1 MRIHRVYCKSLAEP
15 SNIFYIDE
23 LQSKHLI
30 KALRLKE
37 DDLVEVFDGNGRS
50 AKCKILQITKKN
62 CQLER
67 ISKLNNDVDPKRV
80 LTAVIPFIKKN
91 NFNFMIQKM
100 TEIGVNKFIIYKP
113 DLVDQSIAKK
123 DLRLVIA
130 KTFEIIISV
139 CKQCGNNF
147 LPEIFESK
155 NLENAL
161 ALISTGHRVYFFDTD
176 AEEYFNQEELDKS
189 SSITFITGPESG
201 FSETELELMNKSKIK
216 KRYLGRNILRSETA
230 AIYISTLIMNHFGK
244 I

>member
-15 SNIFYIDE
+15 NNTFNIDE
-23 LQSKHLI
+23 PQSKHLI

-50 AKCKILQITKKN
+50 AKCKIIKITKKN

-67 ISKLNNDVDPKRV
+67 IHKLSSAVIPRRF

-91 NFNFMIQKM
+91 NFNFMIQKL
-100 TEIGVNKFIIYKP
+100 TEIGTNKFIIYKP

-123 DLRLVIA
+123 DLRLIIA
-130 KTFEIIISV
+130 KTFDVIISV

-147 LPEIFESK
+147 LPEIIESK
-155 NLENAL
+155 NLKAAL
-161 ALISTGHRVYFFDTD
+161 ALINKGDNIYFFDTN
-176 AEEYFNQEELDKS
+176 AVKYFNQDELDES
-189 SSITFITGPESG
+189 TSIAFITGPESG
-201 FSETELELMNKSKIK
+201 FSETELKLMNESKIK
-216 KRYLGRNILRSETA
+216 ERYLGKNILRSETA
-230 AIYISTLIMNHFGK
+230 AIYISTLIKNHFGK

>member
-1 MRIHRVYCKSLAEP
+1 
-15 SNIFYIDE
+15 
-23 LQSKHLI
+23 
-30 KALRLKE
+30 
-37 DDLVEVFDGNGRS
+37 
-50 AKCKILQITKKN
+50 
-62 CQLER
+62 
-67 ISKLNNDVDPKRV
+67 
-80 LTAVIPFIKKN
+80 
-91 NFNFMIQKM
+91 M

-161 ALISTGHRVYFFDTD
+161 ALISTDHRVYFFDTD

-230 AIYISTLIMNHFGK
+230 AIYISALIKNHFGK

>member
-1 MRIHRVYCKSLAEP
+1 MRIHRVYCKSVSEP
-15 SNIFYIDE
+15 NNVFNIDE

-37 DDLVEVFDGNGRS
+37 DDLVEVFDGHGRS
-50 AKCKILQITKKN
+50 AKCKIIQITKKN

-67 ISKLNNDVDPKRV
+67 ISELSNDVGPKRV
-80 LTAVIPFIKKN
+80 LTAVVPFIKKN
-91 NFNFMIQKM
+91 NFNFMIQKL

-123 DLRLVIA
+123 DLRLIIA

-161 ALISTGHRVYFFDTD
+161 ALISTGHSVYFFDTD

-230 AIYISTLIMNHFGK
+230 AIYISTLIKNHFGK

>member
-1 MRIHRVYCKSLAEP
+1 MRIHRVYCKSVSEP
-15 SNIFYIDE
+15 NNVFNIDE

-37 DDLVEVFDGNGRS
+37 DDLVEVFDGHGRS
-50 AKCKILQITKKN
+50 AKCKIIQITKKN

-67 ISKLNNDVDPKRV
+67 ISKLSNDVGPKRV
-80 LTAVIPFIKKN
+80 LTAVVPFIKKN
-91 NFNFMIQKM
+91 NFNFMIQKL

-123 DLRLVIA
+123 DLRLIIV
-130 KTFEIIISV
+130 KTFEIIVSV

-161 ALISTGHRVYFFDTD
+161 ALISKGHGIYFFDTD
-176 AEEYFNQEELDKS
+176 AEEYFNQDELDKS

-201 FSETELELMNKSKIK
+201 FSKTELKLMNKFKIK

-230 AIYISTLIMNHFGK
+230 AIYISTLIKNHFGK

>member
-1 MRIHRVYCKSLAEP
+1 M
-15 SNIFYIDE
+15 
-23 LQSKHLI
+23 
-30 KALRLKE
+30 
-37 DDLVEVFDGNGRS
+37 
-50 AKCKILQITKKN
+50 QITFWKN
-62 CQLER
+62 LLIFPITLNINYNENER
-67 ISKLNNDVDPKRV
+67 NKNLI
-80 LTAVIPFIKKN
+80 IPN
-91 NFNFMIQKM
+91 IQ
-100 TEIGVNKFIIYKP
+100 INKYNRFIIYKP
-113 DLVDQSIAKK
+113 DLLDQSVAKK
-123 DLRLVIA
+123 DLRLIIA

-161 ALISTGHRVYFFDTD
+161 ALISTGDRVYFFDTD

-189 SSITFITGPESG
+189 SSIAFITGPESG

-230 AIYISTLIMNHFGK
+230 AIYISTLIKNHFGK

>member
-1 MRIHRVYCKSLAEP
+1 MRIHRVYCKSVSEP
-15 SNIFYIDE
+15 NNVFNIDE

-37 DDLVEVFDGNGRS
+37 DDLVEVFDGHGRS
-50 AKCKILQITKKN
+50 AKCKIIQITKKN

-67 ISKLNNDVDPKRV
+67 ISKLSNDVGPKRV
-80 LTAVIPFIKKN
+80 LTAVVPFIKKN
-91 NFNFMIQKM
+91 NFNFMIQKL

-123 DLRLVIA
+123 DLRLIIV
-130 KTFEIIISV
+130 KTFEIIVSV

-161 ALISTGHRVYFFDTD
+161 ALISKGHGIYFFDTD
-176 AEEYFNQEELDKS
+176 SEEYFNQDELDKS

-201 FSETELELMNKSKIK
+201 FSKTELKLMNKSKIK

-230 AIYISTLIMNHFGK
+230 AIYISTLIKNHFGK

>member
-1 MRIHRVYCKSLAEP
+1 MRIHRVYCKLVSEP
-15 SNIFYIDE
+15 NNVFNIDE

-37 DDLVEVFDGNGRS
+37 DDFVEVFDGYGRS
-50 AKCKILQITKKN
+50 AKCKIIQITKKN

-67 ISKLNNDVDPKRV
+67 ISKLNNDVGPKRV
-80 LTAVIPFIKKN
+80 LTAVVPFIKKN
-91 NFNFMIQKM
+91 NFNFMIQKL

-123 DLRLVIA
+123 NLRLIIA

-161 ALISTGHRVYFFDTD
+161 ALISTGDRVYFFDTD
-176 AEEYFNQEELDKS
+176 ADEYFNQEELDKS

-230 AIYISTLIMNHFGK
+230 AIYISTLIKNHFGK

>member
-1 MRIHRVYCKSLAEP
+1 MRIHRVYCKSVSEP
-15 SNIFYIDE
+15 NNVFNIDE

-37 DDLVEVFDGNGRS
+37 DDLVEVFDGHGRS
-50 AKCKILQITKKN
+50 AKCKIIQITKKN

-67 ISKLNNDVDPKRV
+67 ISELSNDVGPKRV
-80 LTAVIPFIKKN
+80 LTAVVPFIKKN
-91 NFNFMIQKM
+91 NFNFMIQKL

-123 DLRLVIA
+123 DLRLIIA
-130 KTFEIIISV
+130 KTFEIIVSV

-161 ALISTGHRVYFFDTD
+161 ALINTGHRVYFFDTD

-189 SSITFITGPESG
+189 SSIAFITGPESG

-230 AIYISTLIMNHFGK
+230 AIYISTLIKNHFGK

>member
-1 MRIHRVYCKSLAEP
+1 MRIHRVYCKLVSEP
-15 SNIFYIDE
+15 NNVFNIDE

-37 DDLVEVFDGNGRS
+37 DDFVEVFDGYGRS
-50 AKCKILQITKKN
+50 AKCKIIQITKKN

-67 ISKLNNDVDPKRV
+67 ISKLNNDVGPKRV
-80 LTAVIPFIKKN
+80 LTAVVPFIKKN
-91 NFNFMIQKM
+91 NFNFMIQKL

-123 DLRLVIA
+123 DLRLIIA
-130 KTFEIIISV
+130 KTFEIIVSV

-176 AEEYFNQEELDKS
+176 AEEYFNQEELDKT
-189 SSITFITGPESG
+189 SSIAFITGPESG

-230 AIYISTLIMNHFGK
+230 AIYISTLIKNHFGK

>member
-1 MRIHRVYCKSLAEP
+1 MRIHRVYCKSVSEP
-15 SNIFYIDE
+15 NNVFNIDE

-37 DDLVEVFDGNGRS
+37 GDCVEVFDGDGRS
-50 AKCKILQITKKN
+50 AKCKIIQITKN

-67 ISKLNNDVDPKRV
+67 ISKLNNDVGPKRV

-91 NFNFMIQKM
+91 NFNFMIQKL

-113 DLVDQSIAKK
+113 DLVNQSIAKK
-123 DLRLVIA
+123 DLRLIIA

-161 ALISTGHRVYFFDTD
+161 ALISTGHSVYFFDTD
-176 AEEYFNQEELDKS
+176 AEQYFNQEELDKS

-201 FSETELELMNKSKIK
+201 FSETELELMIKSKIN

-230 AIYISTLIMNHFGK
+230 AIYISTLIKNHFGK

>member
-1 MRIHRVYCKSLAEP
+1 MRIHRVYCKSLSEP
-15 SNIFYIDE
+15 NNIFYIDE
-23 LQSKHLI
+23 PQSKHLI
-30 KALRLKE
+30 KALRLTE

-62 CQLER
+62 CQLEK
-67 ISKLNNDVDPKRV
+67 ISKLNNDVGPERV

-91 NFNFMIQKM
+91 NFNFMIQKL
-100 TEIGVNKFIIYKP
+100 TEIGVNRFIIYKP
-113 DLVDQSIAKK
+113 DLVDQSVAKK
-123 DLRLVIA
+123 NLRSIIA
-130 KTFEIIISV
+130 KTFEIIINV

-230 AIYISTLIMNHFGK
+230 AIYISTLIKNHFGK

>member
-15 SNIFYIDE
+15 NKIFYIDE
-23 LQSKHLI
+23 PQSKHLI

-37 DDLVEVFDGNGRS
+37 DDLVEVFDGNGRA

-62 CQLER
+62 CQLEK
-67 ISKLNNDVDPKRV
+67 ISKLNNDDGPKRV

-91 NFNFMIQKM
+91 NFNFMIQKL
-100 TEIGVNKFIIYKP
+100 TEIGVNRFIIYKP
-113 DLVDQSIAKK
+113 DLVDQSVAKK
-123 DLRLVIA
+123 DLRSIIA

-161 ALISTGHRVYFFDTD
+161 ALISTGHKVYFFDTD

-230 AIYISTLIMNHFGK
+230 AIYISTLIKNHFGK

>member
-1 MRIHRVYCKSLAEP
+1 MRIHRVYCKLVSEP
-15 SNIFYIDE
+15 NNIFNIDE
-23 LQSKHLI
+23 VQSKHLI

-37 DDLVEVFDGNGRS
+37 DDFVEAFDGNGRS
-50 AKCKILQITKKN
+50 AKCKIVQITKKN

-67 ISKLNNDVDPKRV
+67 ISGLSSAVIPKRV

-91 NFNFMIQKM
+91 NFNFMIQKL
-100 TEIGVNKFIIYKP
+100 TEIGVNRFIIYKP
-113 DLVDQSIAKK
+113 DLADQSVAKK
-123 DLRLVIA
+123 DLRLIIA

-161 ALISTGHRVYFFDTD
+161 ALINTGHRVYFFDTD
-176 AEEYFNQEELDKS
+176 AKEYFNQEELDKS

-230 AIYISTLIMNHFGK
+230 AIYISTLIKNHFGK

>member
-1 MRIHRVYCKSLAEP
+1 MRIHRVYCKSLSEP
-15 SNIFYIDE
+15 NNIFYIDE
-23 LQSKHLI
+23 PQSKHLI

-37 DDLVEVFDGNGRS
+37 DDHVEVFDGNGRS

-91 NFNFMIQKM
+91 NFNFMIQKL

-113 DLVDQSIAKK
+113 DLVDQSVAKK
-123 DLRLVIA
+123 DLRLIIA
-130 KTFEIIISV
+130 KTFEITIGV

-147 LPEIFESK
+147 LPEILESK

-161 ALISTGHRVYFFDTD
+161 ALISKGHSVYFFDTD

-189 SSITFITGPESG
+189 SSITFIIGPESG
-201 FSETELELMNKSKIK
+201 FSETELKLMNKSKIK

-230 AIYISTLIMNHFGK
+230 AIYISTLIKNHFGK

>member
-15 SNIFYIDE
+15 NKIFYIDE
-23 LQSKHLI
+23 PQSKHLI

-62 CQLER
+62 CQLEK
-67 ISKLNNDVDPKRV
+67 ISKLNNDVGAKRV

-91 NFNFMIQKM
+91 NFNFMIQKL
-100 TEIGVNKFIIYKP
+100 TEIGVNRFIIYKP
-113 DLVDQSIAKK
+113 DLVDQSVAKK
-123 DLRLVIA
+123 DLRLIIA

-161 ALISTGHRVYFFDTD
+161 DLISTGHNVYFFDTD

-230 AIYISTLIMNHFGK
+230 AIYISTLIKNHFGK

>member
-1 MRIHRVYCKSLAEP
+1 MRIHRVYCKSLSEP
-15 SNIFYIDE
+15 NNIFYIDE
-23 LQSKHLI
+23 PQSKHLI

-62 CQLER
+62 CQLEK
-67 ISKLNNDVDPKRV
+67 ISKLNNDDGPKRV

-91 NFNFMIQKM
+91 NFNFMIQKL
-100 TEIGVNKFIIYKP
+100 TEIGVNRFIIYKP
-113 DLVDQSIAKK
+113 DLVDQSVAKK
-123 DLRLVIA
+123 DLRLIIA

-189 SSITFITGPESG
+189 SSIAFITGPESG

-230 AIYISTLIMNHFGK
+230 AIYISTLIKNHFGK

>member
-1 MRIHRVYCKSLAEP
+1 MRIHRVYCKSVSEP
-15 SNIFYIDE
+15 NNVFNIDE

-37 DDLVEVFDGNGRS
+37 DDLVEVFDGHGRS
-50 AKCKILQITKKN
+50 AKCKIIQITKKN

-67 ISKLNNDVDPKRV
+67 ISELSNDVGPKRV
-80 LTAVIPFIKKN
+80 LTAVVPFIKKN
-91 NFNFMIQKM
+91 NFNFMIQKL

-123 DLRLVIA
+123 DLRLIIA

-161 ALISTGHRVYFFDTD
+161 ALISTGHSVYFFDTD
-176 AEEYFNQEELDKS
+176 AEQYFNQEELDKS

-230 AIYISTLIMNHFGK
+230 AIYISTLIKNHFGK

>member
-1 MRIHRVYCKSLAEP
+1 MRIHRVYCKLVSEP
-15 SNIFYIDE
+15 NNVFNIDE

-37 DDLVEVFDGNGRS
+37 DDFVEVFDGYGRS
-50 AKCKILQITKKN
+50 AKCKIIQITKKN

-67 ISKLNNDVDPKRV
+67 ISKLNNDVGPKRV
-80 LTAVIPFIKKN
+80 LTAVVPFIKKN
-91 NFNFMIQKM
+91 NFNFMIQKL

-123 DLRLVIA
+123 DLRLIIA
-130 KTFEIIISV
+130 KTFEIIVSV

-161 ALISTGHRVYFFDTD
+161 ALISKGHGIYFFDTD
-176 AEEYFNQEELDKS
+176 AEKYFNQDELDKS

-201 FSETELELMNKSKIK
+201 FSETELKLMNKSKIK
-216 KRYLGRNILRSETA
+216 KIYLGRNILRSETA
-230 AIYISTLIMNHFGK
+230 AIYISTLIKNHFGK

>member
-1 MRIHRVYCKSLAEP
+1 MRIHRVYCKLVSEP
-15 SNIFYIDE
+15 NNVFNIDE

-37 DDLVEVFDGNGRS
+37 DDFVEVFDGYGRS
-50 AKCKILQITKKN
+50 AKCKIIQITKKN

-67 ISKLNNDVDPKRV
+67 ISKLNNDVEPKRM
-80 LTAVIPFIKKN
+80 LSAVIPFIKRN

-113 DLVDQSIAKK
+113 DLVDQSVAKK
-123 DLRLVIA
+123 DLRLIIA

-176 AEEYFNQEELDKS
+176 ADEYFNQEELDKS
-189 SSITFITGPESG
+189 SSIAFITGPESG

-230 AIYISTLIMNHFGK
+230 AIYISTLIKNHFGK

>member
-1 MRIHRVYCKSLAEP
+1 MRIHRVYCKSVSEP
-15 SNIFYIDE
+15 NNVFNIDE
-23 LQSKHLI
+23 LQSNHLI

-37 DDLVEVFDGNGRS
+37 DDFVEVFDGHGRS
-50 AKCKILQITKKN
+50 AKCKIIQITKKN

-67 ISKLNNDVDPKRV
+67 ISELNNDIGPKRV
-80 LTAVIPFIKKN
+80 LTAVVPFIKKN
-91 NFNFMIQKM
+91 NFNFMIQKL

-123 DLRLVIA
+123 DLRLIIA

-201 FSETELELMNKSKIK
+201 FSETELKLMNKSKIK

-230 AIYISTLIMNHFGK
+230 AIYISTLIKNHFGK

>member
-1 MRIHRVYCKSLAEP
+1 MRIHRVYCKSVSEP
-15 SNIFYIDE
+15 NNVFNIDE

-37 DDLVEVFDGNGRS
+37 DDFVEVFDGHGRS
-50 AKCKILQITKKN
+50 AKCKIIQITKKN

-67 ISKLNNDVDPKRV
+67 ISELNNDIGPKRV
-80 LTAVIPFIKKN
+80 LTAVVPFIKKN
-91 NFNFMIQKM
+91 NFNFMIQKL

-123 DLRLVIA
+123 DLRLIIA

-230 AIYISTLIMNHFGK
+230 AIYISTLIKNHFGK

>member
-1 MRIHRVYCKSLAEP
+1 MRIHRVYCKSLSEP
-15 SNIFYIDE
+15 NNIFYIDE
-23 LQSKHLI
+23 PQSKHLI

-37 DDLVEVFDGNGRS
+37 DDLVEVFDGNGGS
-50 AKCKILQITKKN
+50 AKCKIIQITKKN

-67 ISKLNNDVDPKRV
+67 ISKLNIDVGPKRV
-80 LTAVIPFIKKN
+80 LAAVIPFIKKN
-91 NFNFMIQKM
+91 NFNFMIQKL
-100 TEIGVNKFIIYKP
+100 TEIGVNRFIIYKP
-113 DLVDQSIAKK
+113 DLVDQSVAKK
-123 DLRLVIA
+123 DLRLIIA

-161 ALISTGHRVYFFDTD
+161 ALISKGHSIYFFDTN

-189 SSITFITGPESG
+189 SSIAFITGPESG

-230 AIYISTLIMNHFGK
+230 AIYISTLIKNHFGK